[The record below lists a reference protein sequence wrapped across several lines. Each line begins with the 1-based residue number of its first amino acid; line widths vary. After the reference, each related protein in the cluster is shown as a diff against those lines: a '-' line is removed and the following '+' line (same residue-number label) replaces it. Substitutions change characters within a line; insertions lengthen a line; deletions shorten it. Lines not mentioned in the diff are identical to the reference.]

1 LRPPVAG
8 SRGGV
13 AKGAPEPRVRH
24 TGANWLVYNG
34 FQSYK
39 WVSVPICTGVYQ
51 SGFKY
56 FEFEFEKLKNE
67 TKIPE
72 STSRFIES
80 NIVKFPN
87 LVHLV
92 FFYHYNISQNRKRTP
107 AH

>member
-1 LRPPVAG
+1 VSPREHLSPEFAIPVQTGWYTTDFGAT
-8 SRGGV
+8 GGCRYQF
-13 AKGAPEPRVRH
+13 AP
-24 TGANWLVYNG
+24 
-34 FQSYK
+34 
-39 WVSVPICTGVYQ
+39 VYQ

-67 TKIPE
+67 TKIPKT
-72 STSRFIES
+72 TSRFIES